1 MTQTTNILIADAHYM
16 VRQGLRSVLNEK
28 PEFRVV
34 ADTDDYQAA
43 LALALTYQPDVI
55 IVGLNVLGAKA
66 IDTISYIMKNLPK
79 QKILVLDSNENVS
92 DIIQILKLGVHG
104 YILKQCDGPE
114 IIDAINVILRG
125 KNFFCS
131 NVLKLNNEDTSCCGS
146 ELDCKHAVINLS
158 DREIEVLELI
168 SQGLTNN
175 EIADKIFLSSHT
187 IATHR
192 KNLMK
197 KFQAKNNVDLVIS
210 AIRENFIALSTSE
223 TRS

>member
-1 MTQTTNILIADAHYM
+1 MTSPTKILIADAHYL
-16 VRQGLRSVLNEK
+16 VRQGLRHIFDGK
-28 PEFRVV
+28 DEFTVV

-43 LALALTYQPDVI
+43 IALSLTYQPDVI
-55 IVGLNVLGAKA
+55 IIGLNVLGSNA
-66 IDTISYIMKNLPK
+66 IDTIAYIMKNLPQ

-92 DIIQILKLGVHG
+92 DIVQILKLGVHG

-131 NVLKLNNEDTSCCGS
+131 NVLKLNNDEASCCGS
-146 ELDCKHAVINLS
+146 EVDCNHGVINLT

-175 EIADKIFLSSHT
+175 EIADKIFLSPHT

-210 AIRENFIALSTSE
+210 AIKENFIVP
-223 TRS
+223 

>member
-1 MTQTTNILIADAHYM
+1 MSNITNILIADAHYL
-16 VRQGLRSVLNEK
+16 VRQGLRHVFDGKE
-28 PEFRVV
+28 EFKVV

-43 LALALTYQPDVI
+43 IALSLTYHPDVI
-55 IVGLNVLGAKA
+55 IIGLNVLGANA
-66 IDTISYIMKNLPK
+66 TDTIAYIMKNLPK

-131 NVLKLNNEDTSCCGS
+131 NVLKLNNDEANCCGS
-146 ELDCKHAVINLS
+146 EIDCKHAIINLS

-168 SQGLTNN
+168 SQGLTNK

-210 AIRENFIALSTSE
+210 AIRENFIALSTSA
-223 TRS
+223 S

>member
-1 MTQTTNILIADAHYM
+1 MSPTINVLIADAHYL
-16 VRQGLRSVLNEK
+16 VRQGLRHIFDNR
-28 PEFRVV
+28 PEYRVV

-43 LALALTYQPDVI
+43 VALSLTYQPDVVI
-55 IVGLNVLGAKA
+55 IGLNVLGSNA
-66 IDTISYIMKNLPK
+66 INTIDYIMKNLPK
-79 QKILVLDSNENVS
+79 QKILVLDSNENVG

-104 YILKQCDGPE
+104 YILKQCDEPE
-114 IIDAINVILRG
+114 IIDAINVILKG

-131 NVLKLNNEDTSCCGS
+131 NVLKLNNAEVSCCGS
-146 ELDCKHAVINLS
+146 EVDCKHAVINLS

-168 SQGLTNN
+168 SQGLTNK

-210 AIRENFIALSTSE
+210 AIKENFIALSNS
-223 TRS
+223 